1 MSVPNPNAPP
11 GLLAVLAEQKRE
23 TFRTKALGG
32 RAIRPQAPP
41 PNPHRFPILPCGSF
55 GGGNT
60 MMAP

>member
-32 RAIRPQAPP
+32 GPSGPKPRPPTPP
-41 PNPHRFPILPCGSF
+41 GSPSCPVEVLAEV
-55 GGGNT
+55 T
-60 MMAP
+60 P